1 MWKFPPVWQ
10 QRRVRSFH
18 LHRIKSES
26 KTSET
31 VQQKNHLLW
40 TACPLISEMTVE
52 RFTCVSVTPPR
63 APVASDCGVS
73 SASCFTFAPRT
84 CRDARRWQPQTLHE
98 SQRMSPPPLPATDD
112 FQVLA
117 AMQHM
122 CTVAEQQRGRR
133 AQPALPLSAL
143 ATDEMQS
150 QPCRRGRKTCSRGPL
165 MTFCTAEPRPCAPA
179 RMFRLSL

>member
-1 MWKFPPVWQ
+1 MCCACVRVCLGAHLAVWKFPPAWQ

-63 APVASDCGVS
+63 APAASDCGVS
-73 SASCFTFAPRT
+73 SALCFVCPANAQRRAALATADAPRGPA
-84 CRDARRWQPQTLHE
+84 DVF
-98 SQRMSPPPLPATDD
+98 SLPAADD

-117 AMQHM
+117 ATRHM
-122 CTVAEQQRGRR
+122 CIVAEQQRVRR
-133 AQPALPLSAL
+133 AQPALPRSA
-143 ATDEMQS
+143 
-150 QPCRRGRKTCSRGPL
+150 
-165 MTFCTAEPRPCAPA
+165 FCHG
-179 RMFRLSL
+179 